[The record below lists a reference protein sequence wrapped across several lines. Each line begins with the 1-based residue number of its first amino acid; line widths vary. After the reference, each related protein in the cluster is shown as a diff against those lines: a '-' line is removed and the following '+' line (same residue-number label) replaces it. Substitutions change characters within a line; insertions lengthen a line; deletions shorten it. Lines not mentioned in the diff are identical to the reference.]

1 MTYHQESTLSGFDQ
15 FAPKAFLISLARFEE
30 PLSPELIAEVN
41 EVGEALASGEL
52 EKASALISIAQKDA
66 VFYEDFKKAYK
77 ELQELDESE
86 EKNKFLPEL
95 DENAPSRPTNDDYNN
110 FLAPPLTH
118 SNPQSMARRLLGKA
132 RDLVKRVYRLKF

>member
-1 MTYHQESTLSGFDQ
+1 MTYQESTLSGFAQ

-41 EVGEALASGEL
+41 EVGEALASGQL

-66 VFYEDFKKAYK
+66 VFYEDFKNAYK

-95 DENAPSRPTNDDYNN
+95 DENTPSRPTNDYNN

-118 SNPQSMARRLLGKA
+118 SNPQSMAKKLLGKA
-132 RDLVKRVYRLKF
+132 SDLVERVYRLRF

>member
-1 MTYHQESTLSGFDQ
+1 M

-30 PLSPELIAEVN
+30 PLSPKLIAEVN

-66 VFYEDFKKAYK
+66 AFYEDFKKAYK
-77 ELQELDESE
+77 KLQELDESE

-95 DENAPSRPTNDDYNN
+95 DENTPSRPTKDYKN

-118 SNPQSMARRLLGKA
+118 SNPQSMAKKLLGKA
-132 RDLVKRVYRLKF
+132 SDLVELVYRLRF

>member
-1 MTYHQESTLSGFDQ
+1 MTYQESTLSGFAQ

-95 DENAPSRPTNDDYNN
+95 DENTPSRPTNDYNN
-110 FLAPPLTH
+110 FLAPPLTN
-118 SNPQSMARRLLGKA
+118 SNPQSMAKRLLGKA
-132 RDLVKRVYRLKF
+132 TDLVERVYRLKF

>member
-1 MTYHQESTLSGFDQ
+1 MTYQESTLSGFDQ

-66 VFYEDFKKAYK
+66 VFYENFKKAYK

-95 DENAPSRPTNDDYNN
+95 DENTPSRPTDDYNN

-132 RDLVKRVYRLKF
+132 SDLVERVYRLKF

>member
-1 MTYHQESTLSGFDQ
+1 MTYQESTRSGFDQ

-41 EVGEALASGEL
+41 EVGEGLASGEL

-66 VFYEDFKKAYK
+66 VFYEDFKNAYQ

-86 EKNKFLPEL
+86 EKNKFFSEL
-95 DENAPSRPTNDDYNN
+95 DENTPSRSTDDINN

-118 SNPQSMARRLLGKA
+118 SNPQSMAKKLLGKA
-132 RDLVKRVYRLKF
+132 SDLVERVYRLKF

>member
-1 MTYHQESTLSGFDQ
+1 MTYQESTLSGFDL

-52 EKASALISIAQKDA
+52 EKASALITIAQKDA
-66 VFYEDFKKAYK
+66 VFYEDFKNAYK

-95 DENAPSRPTNDDYNN
+95 DENTPARPTDDYNI

-118 SNPQSMARRLLGKA
+118 PNPQSMAKRLLGKA
-132 RDLVKRVYRLKF
+132 SDLVERVYRLKF

>member
-1 MTYHQESTLSGFDQ
+1 MTYQESTLSGFDQ

-66 VFYEDFKKAYK
+66 VFYENFKKAYK

-95 DENAPSRPTNDDYNN
+95 DENTPSRPTNDYNN

-118 SNPQSMARRLLGKA
+118 SNPQSMAKKLLGKA
-132 RDLVKRVYRLKF
+132 SDLVERVYRLKF

>member
-1 MTYHQESTLSGFDQ
+1 MTYQESTLSGFDQ

-41 EVGEALASGEL
+41 EVGEALASDQL

-95 DENAPSRPTNDDYNN
+95 DENTPSRPTDDINN

-118 SNPQSMARRLLGKA
+118 SNPQSMAKKLLGKA
-132 RDLVKRVYRLKF
+132 SDLVERVYRLKF

>member
-1 MTYHQESTLSGFDQ
+1 MTYQESTLSAFDQ
-15 FAPKAFLISLARFEE
+15 FALKAFLISLARVEE

-41 EVGEALASGEL
+41 EVGEAWVSGKL

-66 VFYEDFKKAYK
+66 VFYENFKKAYK

-86 EKNKFLPEL
+86 EKDKFLPEL
-95 DENAPSRPTNDDYNN
+95 DENTPSRPTNDYNN

-118 SNPQSMARRLLGKA
+118 SNPQSMAKKLLGKA
-132 RDLVKRVYRLKF
+132 SDLVERVYGLKF

>member
-1 MTYHQESTLSGFDQ
+1 MTYQESTLSGFDQ

-30 PLSPELIAEVN
+30 PISPELIAEVN

-95 DENAPSRPTNDDYNN
+95 DENTPSRPTNDYNN

-118 SNPQSMARRLLGKA
+118 SNPQSMAKKLLGKA
-132 RDLVKRVYRLKF
+132 SDLVERVYRLKF

>member
-1 MTYHQESTLSGFDQ
+1 MTYQESTLSGFDQ

-41 EVGEALASGEL
+41 EVGEALASGQL

-66 VFYEDFKKAYK
+66 VFYENFKKAYK

-86 EKNKFLPEL
+86 EKDKFLPEL
-95 DENAPSRPTNDDYNN
+95 DENTPSRPTDDYKN

-118 SNPQSMARRLLGKA
+118 SNPQSMAKKLLGKA
-132 RDLVKRVYRLKF
+132 SDLVERVYRLKF

>member
-1 MTYHQESTLSGFDQ
+1 MTYQESTLSGFDL

-41 EVGEALASGEL
+41 EVGEALVSGEL

-66 VFYEDFKKAYK
+66 AFYEDFKKAYK

-95 DENAPSRPTNDDYNN
+95 DENTPSRQTDDYNN
-110 FLAPPLTH
+110 FLAPPLTN

-132 RDLVKRVYRLKF
+132 SDLVERVYLLKF

>member
-1 MTYHQESTLSGFDQ
+1 MTYQESTLSGFDL

-66 VFYEDFKKAYK
+66 VFYEDFQKAYK
-77 ELQELDESE
+77 ELQELDDSE

-95 DENAPSRPTNDDYNN
+95 DENTPSRQTDDYNN
-110 FLAPPLTH
+110 FLAPPLTN
-118 SNPQSMARRLLGKA
+118 SNPQSMAKRLLGKA
-132 RDLVKRVYRLKF
+132 TDLVERVYRLKF

>member
-1 MTYHQESTLSGFDQ
+1 MTYHQESTLSGFDK

-86 EKNKFLPEL
+86 EKNKFLLEL
-95 DENAPSRPTNDDYNN
+95 DENTPSRPTNDYNN
-110 FLAPPLTH
+110 FWAPPLTH
-118 SNPQSMARRLLGKA
+118 SNPQSMAKKLLGKA
-132 RDLVKRVYRLKF
+132 SDLVERVYRLKL

>member
-1 MTYHQESTLSGFDQ
+1 MTYQESTLSGFDL

-66 VFYEDFKKAYK
+66 AFYEDFKNAYQA
-77 ELQELDESE
+77 LQTLDQSE

-95 DENAPSRPTNDDYNN
+95 DENTPSRQTDDYKN
-110 FLAPPLTH
+110 FLAPPLTN

-132 RDLVKRVYRLKF
+132 SDLVERVYRLRF

>member
-1 MTYHQESTLSGFDQ
+1 MTYQESTLSGFDL

-41 EVGEALASGEL
+41 EVGEALASGDL
-52 EKASALISIAQKDA
+52 EKASALISIAQKDP

-95 DENAPSRPTNDDYNN
+95 DENTPSRQTDDYNN
-110 FLAPPLTH
+110 FLAPPLTN
-118 SNPQSMARRLLGKA
+118 SNPQGMAKRLLGKA
-132 RDLVKRVYRLKF
+132 SDLVERVYRLKF

>member
-1 MTYHQESTLSGFDQ
+1 MTYQESTLSGFDL

-77 ELQELDESE
+77 ELQELDDSE

-95 DENAPSRPTNDDYNN
+95 DENTPSRQTDDYNN
-110 FLAPPLTH
+110 FLAPPLTN
-118 SNPQSMARRLLGKA
+118 SNPQSMAKRLLGKA
-132 RDLVKRVYRLKF
+132 TDLVERVYRLKF

>member
-1 MTYHQESTLSGFDQ
+1 
-15 FAPKAFLISLARFEE
+15 
-30 PLSPELIAEVN
+30 VN

-52 EKASALISIAQKDA
+52 EKASALISIARKDA

-77 ELQELDESE
+77 ELQELDDSE

-95 DENAPSRPTNDDYNN
+95 DENTPSRPTDDYNN

-118 SNPQSMARRLLGKA
+118 SNPQSMAKKLLGKA
-132 RDLVKRVYRLKF
+132 SDLVERVYRSKF

>member
-1 MTYHQESTLSGFDQ
+1 MTYQESTLSGFDQ

-66 VFYEDFKKAYK
+66 VFYENFKKAYK

-95 DENAPSRPTNDDYNN
+95 DENTPSRPTNDYNN

-118 SNPQSMARRLLGKA
+118 SNPQSMAKRLLGKA
-132 RDLVKRVYRLKF
+132 SDLVERVYRLKF

>member
-1 MTYHQESTLSGFDQ
+1 MTYQESTLSGFDL

-41 EVGEALASGEL
+41 EVGEGLASGEL

-66 VFYEDFKKAYK
+66 VFYEDFQKAYK

-95 DENAPSRPTNDDYNN
+95 DENTPSRQTDDYNN
-110 FLAPPLTH
+110 FLAPPLTN

-132 RDLVKRVYRLKF
+132 SDLVERVYRLRF

>member
-1 MTYHQESTLSGFDQ
+1 MTYQESTLSGFDQ

-95 DENAPSRPTNDDYNN
+95 DENTPSRPTDDINN

-118 SNPQSMARRLLGKA
+118 SNPQSMAKKLLGKA
-132 RDLVKRVYRLKF
+132 SDLVERVYRLKF

>member
-1 MTYHQESTLSGFDQ
+1 MTYQESTLSGFDQ

-95 DENAPSRPTNDDYNN
+95 DENTPSRPTNDYNN

-118 SNPQSMARRLLGKA
+118 SNPQSMAKKLLGKA
-132 RDLVKRVYRLKF
+132 RDLVERVYRLKF